1 MQDFPRKLSKF
12 FLGNSGNLAPGH
24 MFPEQIV
31 SLRLGD
37 PRPIGHIVGA
47 EMLPRYFL
55 MISL

>member
-1 MQDFPRKLSKF
+1 MQDFPRKLSKI
-12 FLGNSGNLAPGH
+12 FLGNSGSLAPGH
-24 MFPEQIV
+24 MFPEQIT

-47 EMLPRYFL
+47 EMLSRYFL